1 MIEAEKQGLRPTKQS
16 NGKVSIWEFLGG
28 TRSSEI
34 DIEEKFRCIVG
45 RDGDSGIGIREKIDG
60 FLKARGNEVEVAKVV
75 LDETGFVVEGSGLD
89 GRRWNA
95 EDIAGKGED
104 IGGDVAELGEV
115 ERERRRRRGAEFGIE
130 VGEVDVGVP
139 ETVTELKKTVFFS
152 FSFSFFSRFF
162 LFSFNYQFFFK
173 KKMQNGV
180 VSMGLM
186 AAINWVVMEPY
197 IDKNWKSEDWID
209 KTES

>member
-1 MIEAEKQGLRPTKQS
+1 MIGAEKQGLRPTKQS
-16 NGKVSIWEFLGG
+16 NNKVSIWEFLGS

-34 DIEEKFRCIVG
+34 DIEEKFRCIV
-45 RDGDSGIGIREKIDG
+45 DGDGSGSVGIKEKIGG
-60 FLKARGNEVEVAKVV
+60 FLEARGSEVEAAKVMPN
-75 LDETGFVVEGSGLD
+75 EASFVVEGSGLD

-95 EDIAGKGED
+95 KDIAGKGED
-104 IGGDVAELGEV
+104 MGSDVAELGEV

-152 FSFSFFSRFF
+152 FSFSFFFPDFSYF
-162 LFSFNYQFFFK
+162 LSITNFSL

-186 AAINWVVMEPY
+186 AAINWVVTESY
-197 IDKNWKSEDWID
+197 IDKNWKLEDWID